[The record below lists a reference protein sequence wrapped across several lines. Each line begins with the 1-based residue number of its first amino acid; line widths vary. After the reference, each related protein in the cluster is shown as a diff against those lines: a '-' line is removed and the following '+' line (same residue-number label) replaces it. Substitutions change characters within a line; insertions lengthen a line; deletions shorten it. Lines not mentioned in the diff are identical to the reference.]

1 MRALRQLGLC
11 AALLAAAPAV
21 AQAPAGNQN
30 GAPISLLP
38 QATLPLNGTE
48 VIPLVQNAQ
57 TVQAS
62 LANALAILRTSGG
75 TWSGSQIFTGSVTIT
90 GGPLT
95 VSGGMTVTGA
105 FTATGLVTNADLT
118 NPSTS
123 VNGQTCTLGSTCT
136 ITAVASAVA
145 IGTTTTTGGT
155 NGRILFDNSGVV
167 GELAKTGSG
176 SVVLTTS
183 PTLTSPLIT
192 PQTWTDTQTC
202 SAGQISVDSGFI
214 YVCTA
219 TNTVERAALSAF

>member
-57 TVQAS
+57 TVQTS
-62 LANALAILRTSGG
+62 LANALAILRASGG
-75 TWSGSQIFTGSVTIT
+75 TWGGTQIFTGAVTIT
-90 GGPLT
+90 G
-95 VSGGMTVTGA
+95 S

-123 VNGQTCTLGSTCT
+123 VNGQMCTLGSTCT
-136 ITAVASAVA
+136 ITAVASVVA

-155 NGRILFDNSGVV
+155 NGRILYDNSGVV

-183 PTLTSPLIT
+183 PTLTTPLIT
-192 PQTWTDTQTC
+192 PGTWTDTQTC
-202 SAGQISVDSGFI
+202 SPGQISVDASFI